1 MKREDNITNKID
13 WVTVLI
19 YCAIVFLGWLNI
31 YAVTYDENA
40 QTSIFSLD
48 LNSGR
53 QLVFIGGSLIIIAA
67 ILIIDRQFYETFA
80 YIIYGLLLFML
91 LLVPIIGKEVGGNK
105 AWLGIGSFGVQPSE
119 FAKFATALVVAKT
132 IGSIGFKMDNLRNQ
146 LILFALIGTPM
157 FLILLQKDTGTAM
170 VFSVFVL
177 VFFREGMSPFLI
189 IIGIACAVI
198 LIIDRQFYETFAYI
212 IYGLLLF
219 MLLLVP
225 IIGKEVG
232 GNKAWLGIGSFG
244 VQPSEFAKFATALVV
259 AKTIGS
265 IGFKM
270 DNLRNQLILFAL
282 IGTPMFLIL
291 LQKDTGTAMV
301 FSVFVLVFFREGM
314 SPFLIIIGIA
324 CAVIFVLTLLVD
336 NQLYL
341 HVGVAVLLILAI
353 LMGRKKFKRIAML
366 TAGALAIVMVIASVD
381 YIVSDVLK
389 PHQQNRIK
397 ALINPDAD
405 PLGFGWNVTQSKI
418 AIGSG
423 GFLGKGFLEGTQTK
437 FDFVPEQ
444 STDFIFC
451 TIGEEHGWI
460 GSLFTI
466 ALFMLLLLRILFLA
480 ERQKN
485 KFARVYGY
493 SVACILFFHFAVNIG
508 MTIGL
513 FPVIGIPLP
522 FFSYGGSSLWGFT
535 ILLFIFLK
543 LDAHRMQVLQRL

>member
-1 MKREDNITNKID
+1 MKREDNITHKID
-13 WVTVLI
+13 WVTVLV

-31 YAVTYDENA
+31 YAVTYDENVS
-40 QTSIFSLD
+40 TSIFSLD

-53 QLVFIGGSLIIIAA
+53 QLIFITGAVVIISA

-80 YIIYGLLLFML
+80 YIIYGALLFLL
-91 LLVPIIGKEVGGNK
+91 LLVPLIGKEVGGNK

-119 FAKFATALVVAKT
+119 FAKFATALVVARL
-132 IGSIGFKMDNLRNQ
+132 IGSIGFKMDNIKNQ
-146 LILFALIGTPM
+146 LILFALIGAPLV
-157 FLILLQKDTGTAM
+157 LILLQKDTGTAL
-170 VFSVFVL
+170 VFTVFVV
-177 VFFREGMSPFLI
+177 VFFREGMSPFI
-189 IIGIACAVI
+189 ILVGLTCAI
-198 LIIDRQFYETFAYI
+198 
-212 IYGLLLF
+212 
-219 MLLLVP
+219 
-225 IIGKEVG
+225 
-232 GNKAWLGIGSFG
+232 
-244 VQPSEFAKFATALVV
+244 
-259 AKTIGS
+259 
-265 IGFKM
+265 
-270 DNLRNQLILFAL
+270 
-282 IGTPMFLIL
+282 
-291 LQKDTGTAMV
+291 
-301 FSVFVLVFFREGM
+301 
-314 SPFLIIIGIA
+314 
-324 CAVIFVLTLLVD
+324 IFVLTLLVE
-336 NQLYL
+336 NQYFL
-341 HVGVAVLLILAI
+341 HIGIAVLLVLAI
-353 LMGRKKFKRIAML
+353 LMGRKKIKRIAI
-366 TAGALAIVMVIASVD
+366 LAAIAFSIVMVIESVD
-381 YIVSDVLK
+381 YIVTDVLK

-423 GFLGKGFLEGTQTK
+423 GFIGKGFLKGTQTK

-451 TIGEEHGWI
+451 TIGEEHGWM

-466 ALFMLLLLRILFLA
+466 GLFMVLLLRIVFLA

-508 MTIGL
+508 MTVGL

>member
-1 MKREDNITNKID
+1 MKREDNITHKID

-19 YCAIVFLGWLNI
+19 YCAIVLLGWLNI

-40 QTSIFSLD
+40 DTSIFSLD

-53 QLVFIGGSLIIIAA
+53 QLIFIGGSVIIISA

-80 YIIYGLLLFML
+80 YIIYGLLLFLL
-91 LLVPIIGKEVGGNK
+91 LLVPIIGKEVGGNR

-132 IGSIGFKMDNLRNQ
+132 IGSIGFKIDNLKNQ
-146 LILFALIGTPM
+146 LILFALIGAPM
-157 FLILLQKDTGTAM
+157 LLILLQKDTGTAL
-170 VFSVFVL
+170 VFTVFVI

-189 IIGIACAVI
+189 LIGIACAI
-198 LIIDRQFYETFAYI
+198 
-212 IYGLLLF
+212 
-219 MLLLVP
+219 
-225 IIGKEVG
+225 
-232 GNKAWLGIGSFG
+232 
-244 VQPSEFAKFATALVV
+244 
-259 AKTIGS
+259 
-265 IGFKM
+265 
-270 DNLRNQLILFAL
+270 
-282 IGTPMFLIL
+282 
-291 LQKDTGTAMV
+291 
-301 FSVFVLVFFREGM
+301 
-314 SPFLIIIGIA
+314 
-324 CAVIFVLTLLVD
+324 IFVLTLLVET
-336 NQLYL
+336 QYYL
-341 HVGVAVLLILAI
+341 HIGIGVLLILAI
-353 LMGRKKFKRIAML
+353 LMGRKKVKRIAL
-366 TAGALAIVMVIASVD
+366 LSVGALTVVLLIESVD
-381 YIVSDVLK
+381 YIVTNVLK

-460 GSLFTI
+460 GSLLTI
-466 ALFMLLLLRILFLA
+466 GLFMLLLLRIIFLA